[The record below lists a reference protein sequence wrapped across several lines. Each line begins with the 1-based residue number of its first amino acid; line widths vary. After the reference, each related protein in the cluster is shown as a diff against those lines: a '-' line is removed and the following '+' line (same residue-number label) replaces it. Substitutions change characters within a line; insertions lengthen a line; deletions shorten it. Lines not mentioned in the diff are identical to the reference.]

1 MLELKIKTDNASIT
15 RTIIN
20 VKYVRWLD
28 FLGDRELL
36 IWIVGNEYP
45 LIFTNEILV
54 EKTIED
60 VYKHIKVL
68 LRK

>member
-54 EKTIED
+54 ENTIED
-60 VYKHIKVL
+60 VYKHIRML

>member
-20 VKYVRWLD
+20 VKYVQWLD
-28 FLGDRELL
+28 IMDNRELF
-36 IWIVGNEYP
+36 IWIVGNEFP

-54 EKTIED
+54 EYTIED
-60 VYKHIKVL
+60 VYKHIKIL